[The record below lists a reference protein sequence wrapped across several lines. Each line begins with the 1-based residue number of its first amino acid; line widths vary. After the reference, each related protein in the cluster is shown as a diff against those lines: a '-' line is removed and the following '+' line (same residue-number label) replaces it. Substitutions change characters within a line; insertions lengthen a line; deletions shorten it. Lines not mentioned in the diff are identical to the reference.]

1 MGSAASSGRTIIGLL
16 IGMSVSGISGALVLH
31 HIIEPLIA
39 GSTYAVIGFL
49 PIIPPAHVLLGG
61 VAGLVVVH
69 AAAPSSECVDRP
81 VLAMTCLVGAATV
94 VAGVVGVELILGNR
108 VDTSELLC
116 VELLGLGM
124 IVPAVLRRS
133 DPRRTGDG
141 RHWNDRG
148 RRLRD
153 GPRY

>member
-1 MGSAASSGRTIIGLL
+1 MGPAASPGRTVVGLL

-31 HIIEPLIA
+31 HVVEPLLV

-49 PIIPPAHVLLGG
+49 PVILPAHALLGV
-61 VAGLVVVH
+61 VAGLAVVH
-69 AAAPSSECVDRP
+69 AVAPSSECADRP
-81 VLAMTCLVGAATV
+81 VLVMTCLVGAATA
-94 VAGVVGVELILGNR
+94 VAGVVGVELILGNQ
-108 VDTSELLC
+108 VGSSELLR

-124 IVPAVLRRS
+124 IVPALLRRG
-133 DPRRTGDG
+133 DQRRTGDG

-153 GPRY
+153 GTRY